1 MLIKDS
7 VLSIK
12 LQYVNASLHECM
24 TKADGMYFF
33 NTFHIIIMVEELEEP
48 MNQSRFA
55 L

>member
-12 LQYVNASLHECM
+12 LQCVNASLRGYM

-33 NTFHIIIMVEELEEP
+33 NTFHIITVEKLEEP

>member
-7 VLSIK
+7 VLFIK
-12 LQYVNASLHECM
+12 LQCVNASLRGYM

-33 NTFHIIIMVEELEEP
+33 NTFHIIIMVEKLEEP